1 VQQELW
7 LRAKLQVLTSL
18 NSIHTM
24 TPTTSFPKTPANTR
38 AGATGG
44 TRAPTVISSGDS
56 GQSDTGG
63 RAAPANPV
71 KASRTHQ
78 ELHKE
83 LLLAHRKG
91 LVVYTNRLS
100 VFVRGL
106 VVYTNRLSLFVRG
119 LVVCSRPE
127 LMLVLE
133 RKRKERMEKEEGE
146 QARTPL
152 EQVLLKR
159 QQRQQEW
166 EDPVG
171 SSRKPEPQ
179 LLEFVRVR
187 QNLRK
192 IRSALY
198 NPATPEDPP
207 TDQDE
212 ELHFPSRPAPPALAS
227 VRGLHNTNTVTYLLS
242 AFLSQL
248 TPPRLPQTI
257 LPQ

>member
-1 VQQELW
+1 IRPRYQCRPGNSDSSWTLVLSGRLIYEGVTLHRVQQELW

-83 LLLAHRKG
+83 LLLAHRK
-91 LVVYTNRLS
+91 
-100 VFVRGL
+100 GL

-207 TDQDE
+207 TDQ
-212 ELHFPSRPAPPALAS
+212 
-227 VRGLHNTNTVTYLLS
+227 
-242 AFLSQL
+242 
-248 TPPRLPQTI
+248 
-257 LPQ
+257 